1 MKKEMKSSVN
11 ESTLAKRKHL
21 FCKNFFKFLHS
32 LNADRLFELKQI
44 SKFLTMF
51 TSAWA
56 ELPPSPTSTLL
67 VHMDVPD
74 LSTDVAVDVD
84 VASKS
89 LGTDIPMFLAE
100 AASFLFIDCDRGGM
114 VMGIGALE
122 LDIWVF
128 SIGVVEE
135 EEVVVEFDDDDVD
148 EWEEEEVL
156 LENVVACLL
165 LLSDSLSKLVAL
177 IDTICSPMLLNWFV
191 GILLFI
197 VWNWIRDEM
206 TDELLW
212 TALFFSMKGF
222 VSVVFQVS
230 LFF

>member
-21 FCKNFFKFLHS
+21 FGKNFFKFLHS

-135 EEVVVEFDDDDVD
+135 EVVEFDDDDVD

-156 LENVVACLL
+156 LENLVACLL
-165 LLSDSLSKLVAL
+165 LLSDSLSKLVAV
-177 IDTICSPMLLNWFV
+177 IDTICSPMPLNWFV

-197 VWNWIRDEM
+197 FWDWIEDEM
-206 TDELLW
+206 TDELLLLLFVF
-212 TALFFSMKGF
+212 LFFIF
-222 VSVVFQVS
+222 
-230 LFF
+230 

>member
-1 MKKEMKSSVN
+1 
-11 ESTLAKRKHL
+11 
-21 FCKNFFKFLHS
+21 
-32 LNADRLFELKQI
+32 
-44 SKFLTMF
+44 MF

-74 LSTDVAVDVD
+74 LSTDVAVDGD

-128 SIGVVEE
+128 SLGVVEE
-135 EEVVVEFDDDDVD
+135 EEVVEFDDDDVD

-156 LENVVACLL
+156 LENVVVCLL
-165 LLSDSLSKLVAL
+165 LLSDSLSKLVAV
-177 IDTICSPMLLNWFV
+177 IDIICSPMLLNWFV

-197 VWNWIRDEM
+197 FWDWIEDEM
-206 TDELLW
+206 NVELLLLLFVF
-212 TALFFSMKGF
+212 LFFIF
-222 VSVVFQVS
+222 
-230 LFF
+230 